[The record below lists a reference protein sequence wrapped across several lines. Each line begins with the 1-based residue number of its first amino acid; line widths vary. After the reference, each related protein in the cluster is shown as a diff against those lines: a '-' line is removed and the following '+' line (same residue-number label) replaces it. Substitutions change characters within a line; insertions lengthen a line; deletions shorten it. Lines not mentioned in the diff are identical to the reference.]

1 MKIKKIE
8 NALDRDKILAGLK
21 LAYERMI
28 EDKRKNNGEIAI
40 MKDGKIVVIKP

>member
-8 NALDRDKILAGLK
+8 TSLDKEKILAGLK

-40 MKDGKIVVIKP
+40 MQDGKIVVIKP

>member
-8 NALDRDKILAGLK
+8 TALDKEKILAGLK